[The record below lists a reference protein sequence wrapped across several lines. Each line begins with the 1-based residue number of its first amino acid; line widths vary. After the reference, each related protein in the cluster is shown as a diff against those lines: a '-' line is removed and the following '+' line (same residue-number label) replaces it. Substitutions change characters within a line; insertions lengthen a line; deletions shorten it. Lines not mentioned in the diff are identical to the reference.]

1 MKNFKLNLSQL
12 IFFNKK
18 VSLSIKSLFLIL
30 FLSYFALGINA
41 QQKFNGVNVVF
52 GDKVETDKGVEDYDI
67 IGSDDSGTYVEKVL
81 TLTFGFTTFLEHYD
95 NALNKTKS
103 VVLEL
108 GKNTY
113 PTDYILSNGKLIFL
127 SSNVD
132 KKLKQKILVAQT
144 IEKNTLKINED
155 GKKIATV
162 NYTGKDYFKIRFQKV
177 VSPDSSKILIYYN
190 TPNKKEDKT
199 HMTFKMYDEQLNEL
213 WQKEITLPY
222 KSELLET
229 QKYLVDNTGNVHILT
244 RLVEKVKKVNNEFSN
259 DVNFDYKILS
269 YLDNGATYKE
279 HTIELDG
286 KFLYNMVISLDNNQ
300 NVVCASVY
308 STILDSYKEKN
319 GWCFFKID
327 KNTKEIS
334 VKKHVEFAEDIAT
347 RYISSKKNSDKKKE
361 GKGVVYDFKV
371 HDIISLSDGNL
382 LLNIEQFYTSS
393 HVTSYDVSTSN
404 YYHDV
409 IAINL
414 NSEGE
419 TNWIKKIQK
428 RQYSQNPDI
437 VSIFVS
443 EIKGKTYYIFNDNKE
458 NLSSNNGEPFPYNES
473 FDDNQVV
480 TILELEKDGT
490 QKRKV
495 LFNNGDIHHRTSFS
509 SSIQISKNEV
519 FLYGKSKKG
528 NQFINLS
535 FK

>member
-12 IFFNKK
+12 TFFNKK
-18 VSLSIKSLFLIL
+18 VSLNIKSLLLIL

-41 QQKFNGVNVVF
+41 QQKFNGVNVVY
-52 GDKVETDKGVEDYDI
+52 GDKVETDKGLEAYDI
-67 IGSDDSGTYVEKVL
+67 IGSDDSGIYVEKVL
-81 TLTFGFTTFLEHYD
+81 THFGYTTFLEHYD
-95 NALNKTKS
+95 NALNKTMS
-103 VVLEL
+103 VKLEL
-108 GKNTY
+108 GKDTY

-127 SSNVD
+127 SSFLD
-132 KKLKQKILVAQT
+132 KKLKQKNLVAQT

-213 WQKEITLPY
+213 WQKEIILPY

-229 QKYLVDNTGNVHILT
+229 QKYLVDNTGNVHILA
-244 RLVEKVKKVNNEFSN
+244 RLVERVKKVNNAFSN

-269 YLDNGATYKE
+269 YLDNGATFKE
-279 HTIELDG
+279 HNIKLEG
-286 KFLYNMVISLDNNQ
+286 KFLYNMEFSLDKNQ
-300 NVVCASVY
+300 NIICASVY

-334 VKKHVEFAEDIAT
+334 VKKHVEFGEDIAT
-347 RYISSKKNSDKKKE
+347 RYISSKMNSDKKKE

-371 HDIISLSDGNL
+371 HDIMSLSDGNL
-382 LLNIEQFYTSS
+382 LLNIEQFHSS
-393 HVTSYDVSTSN
+393 ISSNSQGTVSTFYK
-404 YYHDV
+404 YYDI

-414 NSEGE
+414 TSEGE
-419 TNWIKKIQK
+419 TNWIQKIQK
-428 RQYSQNPDI
+428 RQNPHNDPDI
-437 VSIFVS
+437 GSVFVS
-443 EIKGKTYYIFNDNKE
+443 EINGKVYYIFNDSKD
-458 NLSSNNGEPFPYNES
+458 NLTSTDLPAFYNGSEDE
-473 FDDNQVV
+473 NQVV
-480 TILELEKDGT
+480 SILELEKDGT
-490 QKRKV
+490 QNKKL
-495 LFNNGDIHHRTSFS
+495 LFNKGDIHPRTSFS
-509 SSIQISKNEV
+509 SSIQISNNEV
-519 FLYGKSKKG
+519 FLYGKSKKM
-528 NQFINLS
+528 NQFIKLS